1 MSYSIDD
8 IRSQFPAL
16 RRTHNGNP
24 VAYLDG
30 PGGSQTVRGSIDA
43 IAQYMSTG
51 GANLHGAFPSS
62 RETEA
67 AIEGAKLSI
76 AELLGARPEEVAFGQ
91 NMTSL
96 AFSIGRALSRD
107 WTAGDE
113 IVVSELDHR
122 ANVDPWI
129 LAAQDAGASVRW
141 LEADV
146 ATLSLDLS
154 RLDAVINANTR
165 LVAVGL
171 ASNAVG
177 TINDIRRIARR
188 AREVGALVVV
198 DAVHAAPHIA
208 IDRDTLDADILLCS
222 AYKFFGPHVGIAVIR
237 TDVFEGLGVY
247 KLQPAPGNI
256 PEKLETGTQN
266 HEGIAGIAP
275 AIDFISELGFGPS
288 RRERIISGLKGI
300 ENHENSLAATIRDE
314 LLGLSNVTL
323 FSADSSV
330 PKTPTIA
337 FTVEG
342 MTPRRACTL
351 LAEEGLFAADG
362 DFYATTLARKL
373 GILEGGG
380 WIRVGLAPYT
390 TQSDVSRFIDAVKR
404 F

>member
-1 MSYSIDD
+1 MSYPIDD

-16 RRTHNGNP
+16 RRTHNGKP

-43 IAQYMSTG
+43 IAQYMSAG

-67 AIEGAKLSI
+67 VIDGARLSI
-76 AELLGARPEEVAFGQ
+76 AEFLGARPEEVAFGQ

-96 AFSIGRALSRD
+96 AFSIGRALSRE
-107 WTAGDE
+107 WKAGDE

-154 RLDAVINANTR
+154 ELDAVITPKTR
-165 LVAVGL
+165 LVAIGL

-177 TINDIRRIARR
+177 TINDIRRISRR

-208 IDRDTLDADILLCS
+208 VDRDALGADILLCS
-222 AYKFFGPHVGIAVIR
+222 AYKFFGPHVGVAVIR
-237 TDVFEGLGVY
+237 VDVFERLGVY
-247 KLQPAPGNI
+247 KLQPASVDI

-275 AIDFISELGFGPS
+275 AIDFIAGLGVGSS
-288 RRERIISGLKGI
+288 RRERITSGLERI
-300 ENHENSLAATIRDE
+300 ETHENALADAIRGE
-314 LLGLSNVTL
+314 LLGLGNVTL

-337 FTVEG
+337 FSVDG
-342 MTPRRACTL
+342 MTPREACIR
-351 LAEEGLFAADG
+351 LAEDGLFVADG

-373 GILEGGG
+373 GILESGG
-380 WIRVGLAPYT
+380 WIRVGLAPYST
-390 TQSDVSRFIDAVKR
+390 ESDVARFIDTVKR